1 MKLCLSF
8 IVDIHTSD
16 SCMHHLNTYMQVTVA
31 AVSMKAIVGL
41 MPTLTAFSSIV
52 LVVPIA
58 TIFGT
63 AVDRVRKWL
72 ITRTDA
78 RVNLMSE
85 IIASELIHLLNTSN
99 RYKNHPSISVRASAK
114 YALVSPGLFLLM
126 AALI

>member
-1 MKLCLSF
+1 M
-8 IVDIHTSD
+8 HA
-16 SCMHHLNTYMQVTVA
+16 CMHHINAFMQVTVA
-31 AVSMKAIVGL
+31 TVSMKAIVGL

-58 TIFGT
+58 TIFGA
-63 AVDRVRKWL
+63 AVDRVRKRL

-99 RYKNHPSISVRASAK
+99 RYKNHPSSSFCASAK
-114 YALVSPGLFLLM
+114 YAFVSP
-126 AALI
+126 